1 MPHHPAHNVPP
12 RPTADEPPASQEAP
26 PLPVQPGQTFLF
38 FGDSITAATPGYLD
52 VLQQVLSHSRPD
64 LGLRLIN
71 AGLPGNTVRD
81 LAARL
86 DGDVLARRPD
96 WVVICIG
103 ANDYFGAARGRG
115 GVPLAAFD
123 AAYRALVARLQGA
136 GIDPILMTI
145 PVIGSDEEDSPI
157 PDPQAYNAAIRA
169 LAQSAGLCLVDIHRA
184 FSAVYER
191 AAQYKQI
198 VSLSTDGIHPNH
210 QGHALIARTLVQQLG
225 LLRK

>member
-1 MPHHPAHNVPP
+1 MPHHPAHHVPP
-12 RPTADEPPASQEAP
+12 RPIAEEQTIT
-26 PLPVQPGQTFLF
+26 PLPVQPGQTLLF

-52 VLQQVLSHSRPD
+52 VLQQVLSHRRPD

-71 AGLPGNTVRD
+71 AGIPGNTIRD

-86 DGDVLARRPD
+86 DRDVLGRHPD
-96 WVVICIG
+96 WVLICIG
-103 ANDYFGAARGRG
+103 ANDYFGAARGLG
-115 GVPLAAFD
+115 GVPLAAFE
-123 AAYRALVARLQGA
+123 AGYRALVERLQGA

-157 PDPQAYNAAIRA
+157 PDPRAYNAAIKT
-169 LAQSAGLCLVDIHRA
+169 LAQGAGLRLVDVHRA
-184 FSAVYER
+184 FYAVYER

-198 VSLSTDGIHPNH
+198 VALSTDGIHPNH